1 VRGVPVNEP
10 GERAD
15 VREGGS
21 WTALQRTKNTALWL
35 LASMALAAARPAPA
49 PVLRALGRGLG
60 LVAHRLARRARR
72 TATSN
77 VALALPHLDERERR
91 RLVARSFATLGTLL
105 GETVAMMRPGAV
117 APLPLAPEA
126 LAALDRARAEGRG
139 VLFVSAHLG
148 PWERVAA
155 SLVAAG
161 IPLVAIARESYDP
174 RLSRV
179 YDRLRASHGVDV
191 IYRSRPGASARIL
204 RALRGGRVLGVP
216 MDLRSRVPS
225 CDAPF
230 LGHAAPT
237 PVGPARIALRARCP
251 VVVGTAAPAADGELH
266 VTVTPIDTTDLPSR
280 GEGAVELTRRINLE
294 LSARILALPHAWVWM
309 HDRWHQPGHDHD
321 LATSPSCT
329 GRVNA

>member
-1 VRGVPVNEP
+1 MRDVPVNEA
-10 GERAD
+10 GARGD

-35 LASMALAAARPAPA
+35 LASMALAAARPLPA
-49 PVLRALGRGLG
+49 SVLRALGRGLG
-60 LVAHRLARRARR
+60 RAAHRLAGRARR
-72 TATSN
+72 TALGN
-77 VALALPHLDERERR
+77 VALALPELDERERR
-91 RLVARSFATLGTLL
+91 ALVARCFATLGTLL
-105 GETVAMMRPGAV
+105 GETVAMMRSGAV
-117 APLPLAPEA
+117 TPLPLAPDA
-126 LAALDRARAEGRG
+126 LAAFDRARSEGRG
-139 VLFVSAHLG
+139 VLFASAHLG

-161 IPLVAIARESYDP
+161 IPLVTIARESYDP
-174 RLSRV
+174 RLSRI

-237 PVGPARIALRARCP
+237 PVGPARIALRAGCP
-251 VVVGTAAPAADGELH
+251 VLVGTVAPDAHGALQ
-266 VTVTPIDTTDLPSR
+266 VTVTPIDTTDLPTD
-280 GEGAVELTRRINLE
+280 GHGPLELTRRINLE
-294 LSARILALPHAWVWM
+294 LSTRILALPHAWVWM
-309 HDRWHQPGHDHD
+309 HERWPTPGREPAH
-321 LATSPSCT
+321 AGS
-329 GRVNA
+329 